1 MEISELFY
9 MAEAEGELP
18 TRIGRL
24 NAVIKDIKRI
34 PTPTVDSDTFV
45 SILNKN
51 GIELKDLTQKEF
63 NYILNGIR

>member
-1 MEISELFY
+1 MNFPELFY

-18 TRIGRL
+18 TRTGRL
-24 NAVIKDIKRI
+24 NAVIKDIKKI
-34 PTPTVDSDTFV
+34 PAPTIDSYTLI

-51 GIELKDLTQKEF
+51 GIELKSLTQKEF

>member
-1 MEISELFY
+1 MNFPELMF
-9 MAEAEGELP
+9 MAETEGQLP

-24 NAVIKDIKRI
+24 NAIIKDIKNFPA
-34 PTPTVDSDTFV
+34 PTIDSDTLI

-63 NYILNGIR
+63 NYILRGIR

>member
-1 MEISELFY
+1 MNFPELFF
-9 MAEAEGELP
+9 MAEAAGELP

-24 NAVIKDIKRI
+24 NAVIRDIKKFPA
-34 PTPTVDSDTFV
+34 PTIDSDILI

>member
-1 MEISELFY
+1 MNFPELFY

-18 TRIGRL
+18 TRTGRL
-24 NAVIKDIKRI
+24 NAVIKDIKKI
-34 PTPTVDSDTFV
+34 PTPTIDSDTLV

-51 GIELKDLTQKEF
+51 GIELKSLTQKEF

>member
-1 MEISELFY
+1 

-18 TRIGRL
+18 TRTGRL
-24 NAVIKDIKRI
+24 NAVIKDIKKI
-34 PTPTVDSDTFV
+34 PTPTIDSDTLV

-51 GIELKDLTQKEF
+51 GIELKSLTQKEF

>member
-1 MEISELFY
+1 MNFPELFY

-18 TRIGRL
+18 TRTGRL
-24 NAVIKDIKRI
+24 KAVIKDIKKI
-34 PTPTVDSDTFV
+34 PTPTIDSDTLI

-51 GIELKDLTQKEF
+51 GIELKSLTQKEF